1 VGVAVA
7 RAAPPAR
14 TVEEGGRGRCRSGAT
29 AAGWAGSAADASEL
43 GLRVVGQRW
52 EEGSEGEE
60 EEGGKDKMSRI
71 RRLRR
76 IIGF

>member
-1 VGVAVA
+1 MV
-7 RAAPPAR
+7 RAGA
-14 TVEEGGRGRCRSGAT
+14 GQGRRR
-29 AAGWAGSAADASEL
+29 AGWAGGAADASEL

-60 EEGGKDKMSRI
+60 EGGKDKMSRI